1 MQIRHVAGYLKD
13 NMTKVKE
20 AHMQAFPFIE
30 PEKDDNI
37 KAYHSGMTLNDYFA
51 TKAMQADMSTYS
63 EDLIYESS
71 EWFEARAEK
80 WYQVAKAMMKAR
92 K

>member
-1 MQIRHVAGYLKD
+1 M
-13 NMTKVKE
+13 KVKD
-20 AHMQAFPFIE
+20 AAIQAYPFIE
-30 PEKDDNI
+30 PQPDENI
-37 KAYHSGMTLNDYFA
+37 KAYHPGMELRDYFA
-51 TKAMQADMSTYS
+51 AMAMQADMSTYS

-92 K
+92 KKC